1 MSAESR
7 PDHDRTRQRA
17 ARALLRA
24 GLRAQARP
32 LAVGVVFLSLHQL
45 TEVLVPVVIG
55 LTIDRAVAT
64 GDVVALAWCIGGLVA
79 LFTALRLCWRT
90 GARAVQAAELG
101 EAHRLRT
108 AVAERLLHPAGVRT
122 GRATGELVSIAS
134 GDADTTASAIE
145 SRAQLVAAGVAI
157 TGTTVLLLSIDTW
170 LGLIV
175 LAGAPLVLFILQGLG
190 PIISRRSEAA
200 QQAAGRTAALATD
213 LVRGLRALRGIGAT
227 GPSVERYRTASRA
240 TLTAALRAA
249 TATSAQAGAGVALSG
264 LFLAVVT
271 AVAGLRALDGAITV
285 GELITVVG
293 LAQFVAEPVSTLVF
307 AARESAVARGSA
319 RRVAELLSAPASS
332 NPTEPN
338 PTCPSPTGSSPTGS
352 NAAGS
357 NAAGSS
363 AAWSSAAWSSDNAS
377 TGETDT
383 AASPEAPAIA
393 LIDVHAGPLRGLTL
407 HVPAGRLIG
416 VVGDDP
422 RDAVTLRALLTRE
435 QTLPA
440 GAGQVRVFGRSVDT
454 MPLDELRR
462 RVLVEP
468 HDTDLFA
475 STVADNLRAHPAP
488 PVDPGAPGSRP
499 GPVASGAPS
508 RVAAPTLEH
517 PALRASAAD
526 EFISGQPAG
535 LDQAIAHRGATLSG
549 GQRQRL
555 ALARALLADPEV
567 LVLSEPTT
575 AVDAATEARIA
586 AGVRRLRHADP
597 SAPRTTVL
605 ITNSPT
611 LLAVADEVVLVVD
624 GVVQARGSHA
634 DLVAARPD
642 YRELV
647 WR

>member
-17 ARALLRA
+17 ARALLRT

-293 LAQFVAEPVSTLVF
+293 LAQFVAEPVGTLVF
-307 AARESAVARGSA
+307 AAREAAVARGSA
-319 RRVAELLSAPASS
+319 RRVAELLSAPAWSS
-332 NPTEPN
+332 PTEPS
-338 PTCPSPTGSSPTGS
+338 PSCPSPTGSS
-352 NAAGS
+352 AAGS

-363 AAWSSAAWSSDNAS
+363 AAGSNAAGSSEDAS

-383 AASPEAPAIA
+383 AASPGAPAIA

-440 GAGQVRVFGRSVDT
+440 EAGQVRVFGRSVDT

-499 GPVASGAPS
+499 WPVASGAPS

-624 GVVQARGSHA
+624 GVVRARGSHA